1 MPVMDIRPIIL
12 GIIERLPKRKSFN
25 YGDEGTWACAPAYA
39 A

>member
-1 MPVMDIRPIIL
+1 MPVMDIPPIIL
-12 GIIERLPKRKSFN
+12 GIN